1 MVDVRS
7 AERARLAQAEQQK
20 QHWRRWGTYVSDRAW
35 GTVREDYSP
44 NGAAWDYFPFEHAHL
59 RAFRWSEDALLG
71 WCDNHQRVCFGL
83 SLWNGKDRILK
94 ERLYGLSGPQGNHSE
109 DVKEIY
115 YYLDGTPT
123 HSYNKALYKYPQ
135 AEFPYSRLLEESRR
149 LSRADPEFE
158 LIDTGIFDG
167 DRYFDIFV
175 EYAKADIDDT
185 RVRITVTNRGP
196 EAAKLTILPT
206 VWFRNTWT
214 WGRSRNVR
222 PSLYAASDDT
232 VQLREPTL
240 GEYLFYCP
248 GTKKLL
254 FTENEGNSQ
263 SLWGVPN
270 RGFTKDAFAQYIIEG
285 NPVAVNPARTGT
297 KACGLYEWELAAG
310 ESRSVTL
317 RLAPADAAAG
327 PSDNTV
333 FEQRIAEANAFYDSV
348 PSVPLS
354 ADGTSVCRQAFA
366 GLLWTK
372 QFYHYVVEEWMEGDP
387 NTPPPPPGR
396 RRVRNTDWQ
405 HLFNADIISMPDK
418 WEYPWYAAWDL
429 AFHMVPF
436 AMIDAD
442 FAKRQMSLFLR
453 EWYMHPN
460 GQIPAYEW
468 ALGDVNP
475 PVHAWACWRIYQ
487 IDRRLNGNADY
498 AFLERCF
505 HKLLMNFTWWV
516 NRKDTLGNN
525 IFEGGFLGLDNIGV
539 FDRSAPL
546 PTGGTIE
553 QSDGTSWMAM
563 YSLNMLTI
571 ALELAQQNN
580 SYEDIAS
587 KFFEHFLYIAS
598 AANGRTSDSLW
609 DEEDGFYYDLLRLPS
624 GEWFRMKVRSMV
636 GIIPLFAMET
646 IEPTVIDKLPGFRR
660 RMQWFLRNRPDLCGN
675 LASMTERGMGERRM
689 LSLVGPGRL
698 RRILERVL
706 NESEFLSPHGVRALS
721 RVHAESPYSLKVDGA
736 TYEVRYEPAE
746 SSTGLFGGNSNWR
759 GPVWFPVNYLLIESL
774 QRFHHYL
781 GEDFRVEFPA
791 GSGNRL
797 DLWEVAAELSQRLS
811 SLYLRG
817 ANGERP
823 GLGPHPK
830 FQSDPHFRDHL
841 LFYEYFHGDTGAGL
855 GASHQTGWTAL
866 IAKLLMQ
873 NGE

>member
-1 MVDVRS
+1 MN
-7 AERARLAQAEQQK
+7 AERDRLGQAERQE

-44 NGAAWDYFPFEHAHL
+44 NGTAWDYFPFEHAHL
-59 RAFRWSEDALLG
+59 RAFRWSEDALFG
-71 WCDNHQRVCFGL
+71 WCDNHQRICFGL
-83 SLWNGKDRILK
+83 ALWNGQDSILK

-109 DVKEIY
+109 DVKELY
-115 YYLDGTPT
+115 YYQDATPT
-123 HSYNKALYKYPQ
+123 HSYCRALYKYPH
-135 AEFPYSRLLEESRR
+135 AAFPYARLAEESRKRSR
-149 LSRADPEFE
+149 LDPEFE
-158 LIDTGIFDG
+158 LLDTGVFDG
-167 DRYFDIFV
+167 DRYFDVTV
-175 EYAKADIDDT
+175 EYAKADVNDT
-185 RVRITVTNRGP
+185 RIRITAVNRGP
-196 EAAKLTILPT
+196 DAATLRLLPA

-214 WGRSRNVR
+214 WGRTRELPPHLAADGADVV
-222 PSLYAASDDT
+222 SLT
-232 VQLREPTL
+232 EPTL
-240 GEYLFYCP
+240 GEYSLTCP
-248 GTKKLL
+248 GTEKLL
-254 FTENEGNSQ
+254 FTENEGNSLR
-263 SLWGVPN
+263 LWGVPN
-270 RGFTKDAFAQYIIEG
+270 RSFTKDAFGQYFIEG
-285 NPVAVNPARTGT
+285 NAAAVNPNRTGT
-297 KACGLYEWELAAG
+297 KACAVYTWELKAG
-310 ESRSVTL
+310 ETRSVTL
-317 RLAPADAAAG
+317 RLAPRAAAG
-327 PSDNTV
+327 AESDAAV
-333 FEQRIAEANAFYDSV
+333 FAARIEEAEQFYGSV

-354 ADGTSVCRQAFA
+354 ADGNAVCRQAFA

-372 QFYHYVVEEWMEGDP
+372 QYFHFVVEDWLRGDP

-396 RRVRNTDWQ
+396 RHGRNSDWP

-429 AFHMVPF
+429 AFHMIPL

-442 FAKRQMSLFLR
+442 FAKRQMALFLR

-475 PVHAWACWRIYQ
+475 PVHAWACWRIFQ
-487 IDRRLNGNADY
+487 IDRRLNGRADH
-498 AFLERCF
+498 AFLEGCF

-525 IFEGGFLGLDNIGV
+525 VFEGGFLGLDNIGV

-571 ALELAQQNN
+571 ALELAQYNHT
-580 SYEDIAS
+580 YEDIAS

-598 AANGRTSDSLW
+598 AANGRTADSLW

-636 GIIPLFAMET
+636 GIIPLFAMEN
-646 IEPTVIDKLPGFRR
+646 IEPSVIDKLPGFRK

-675 LASMTERGMGERRM
+675 LASMTERGVGERRM
-689 LSLVGPGRL
+689 LSLVGPRRL
-698 RRILERVL
+698 RRILEKVL
-706 NESEFLSPHGVRALS
+706 SEDEFLSPYGIRALS
-721 RVHAESPYSLKVDGA
+721 RHHLQNPYSLNVGEA
-736 TYEVRYEPAE
+736 SYEVRYEPAE

-781 GEDFRVEFPA
+781 GEDFKVEFPT
-791 GSGNRL
+791 GSGNKL
-797 DLWEVAAELSQRLS
+797 DLWEVAMALSQRLS
-811 SLYLRG
+811 ALFLRG
-817 ANGERP
+817 TDGRRP
-823 GLGPHPK
+823 SFGSDPRFHN
-830 FQSDPHFRDHL
+830 DPHFRDHL

-866 IAKLLMQ
+866 IAKLLTQ